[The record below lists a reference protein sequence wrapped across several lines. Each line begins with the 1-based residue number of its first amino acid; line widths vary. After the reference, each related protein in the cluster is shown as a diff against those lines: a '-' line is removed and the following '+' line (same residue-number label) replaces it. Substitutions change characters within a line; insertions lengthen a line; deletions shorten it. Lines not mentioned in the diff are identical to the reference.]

1 MDMYNQYKNV
11 DEIVANTI
19 ATMYKLW
26 DYDLTIEEKFD
37 ITDITERLIN
47 IASRFRKEMKSECE
61 SIM

>member
-19 ATMYKLW
+19 GTMYKLW
-26 DYDLTIEEKFD
+26 DYDLTTEEKID

-47 IASRFRKEMKSECE
+47 IVSRFRKEMKSECE

>member
-11 DEIVANTI
+11 DEIVANTL
-19 ATMYKLW
+19 ATMYELC

-47 IASRFRKEMKSECE
+47 IASRFRKEMKSEYE
-61 SIM
+61 SVL

>member
-11 DEIVANTI
+11 DEIVVNTI

-26 DYDLTIEEKFD
+26 DYNLTIEEKFD

-47 IASRFRKEMKSECE
+47 IASRFRKEMKSEYE
-61 SIM
+61 SVL